1 MVPSRFMLEF
11 YKDINGNEP
20 VREGLRNN
28 LGPEDRRSIGAAL
41 RTILTGAGD
50 QCLRDQLRRP
60 LGERLFEFR
69 LREEEL
75 LARVF
80 CHAYGERLILLL
92 GAYDKGKDPSER
104 RQNQE
109 IKVARGRLK
118 EWKTRQQT

>member
-1 MVPSRFMLEF
+1 MLEF

-20 VREGLRNN
+20 VREWLRND

-41 RTILTGAGD
+41 RTILQEQGISVCGTSFG
-50 QCLRDQLRRP
+50 RP
-60 LGERLFEFR
+60 LGEGLFEFG

-118 EWKTRQQT
+118 EWKTR